1 MKRIA
6 VLLLVA
12 VLCLS
17 LCACG
22 NSKELEKYRKYE
34 TLIDHLE
41 NGDYTSAYLEI
52 ANLSAS
58 KNNSQESEKTTTV
71 EITMDNWQEYFEIV
85 LGTDITRDAFDEVKY
100 VYSELTI
107 SLKEEFRDR
116 LQAADVAF
124 GWHASEYGEYT
135 FVHDLNTGS
144 TSYEVL
150 EARDEELEDS
160 TRYYY
165 DLEGTIWGAYD
176 YEADFFSSHT
186 LNKPTAIEGD
196 TITWQDYEYTKMEIT
211 RVQGTLTLKVE

>member
-1 MKRIA
+1 MKKAI
-6 VLLLVA
+6 LILLVLG
-12 VLCLS
+12 LCLF

-22 NSKELEKYRKYE
+22 KYAKYD
-34 TLIDHLE
+34 TLIGYIEAGDEENAINEVLVLLE
-41 NGDYTSAYLEI
+41 QNKPE
-52 ANLSAS
+52 
-58 KNNSQESEKTTTV
+58 TTEPATITV
-71 EITMDNWQEYFEIV
+71 ELTMDNWQEYFEIV

-107 SLKEEFRDR
+107 SLKEEYRDR